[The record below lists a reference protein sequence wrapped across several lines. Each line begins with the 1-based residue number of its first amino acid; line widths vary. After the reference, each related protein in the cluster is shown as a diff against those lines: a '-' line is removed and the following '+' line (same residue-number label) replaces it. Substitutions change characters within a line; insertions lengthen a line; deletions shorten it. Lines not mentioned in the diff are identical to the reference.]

1 MKGNFIADS
10 DLILT
15 SAQTVN
21 SDAAGNVSA
30 GYVDLGTNYIDYPSV
45 LGVFFLGTT
54 DFGDGDEIYEFKIQ
68 FSNVTNFATIEGEY
82 SVTCSSAAEI
92 ERNNSTLLVPARA
105 TGQYVRCFTDVTG
118 TTPSV
123 VIDKAFLTKE

>member
-1 MKGNFIADS
+1 MKGNFIADN
-10 DLILT
+10 DTILA
-15 SAQTVN
+15 SAQTVTA
-21 SDAAGNVSA
+21 DAAGNVSA

-54 DFGDGDEIYEFKIQ
+54 DFANTDEIYEFKVQ
-68 FSNVTNFATIEGEY
+68 FSNATNFSAIEGEY

-105 TGQYVRCFTDVTG
+105 VGQYVRVYVDVTG
-118 TTPSV
+118 TSPSV